1 MEIILLCMIRRCRYC
16 FLICRD
22 RSKGKYFLVRRK
34 ASWISPARR
43 RRHRSQFRVVAV
55 GYMAVRLRLR
65 VVLAS
70 LFVPITRRQLAA
82 RTSWT
87 DLGVEDVIRR
97 RRRLLGSGSGVVA
110 SRISTLDR
118 DAGVRVR

>member
-1 MEIILLCMIRRCRYC
+1 
-16 FLICRD
+16 
-22 RSKGKYFLVRRK
+22 
-34 ASWISPARR
+34 
-43 RRHRSQFRVVAV
+43 
-55 GYMAVRLRLR
+55 MAVRLRLR
-65 VVLAS
+65 VVRAS

-87 DLGVEDVIRR
+87 DLGVEDVTH
-97 RRRLLGSGSGVVA
+97 RRLLGSGSGVVA